1 MAYTTTMPMESYRSR
16 DGTASR
22 IRVIAANLAGVVAE
36 LLQRALQQQS
46 DIQLIG
52 GIKQWHEIDAVI
64 HETDV
69 LVLGVEDIHSPPVDC
84 FRFLSQYPN
93 LKILLLTTTDE
104 DAIAYWRALHCQ
116 QIRVS
121 SSQSLIKSIRQIYD
135 LSPF

>member
-1 MAYTTTMPMESYRSR
+1 MVYTTTMPMESYRSR

-36 LLQRALQQQS
+36 MLQKTLQQQS
-46 DIQLIG
+46 DIQLLG

-69 LVLGVEDIHSPPVDC
+69 LVLGVENVHSPPADC
-84 FRFLSQYPN
+84 FRLLGQYPN

-116 QIRVS
+116 SVQVT
-121 SSQSLIKSIRQIYD
+121 SSQSLIESIRQIYA